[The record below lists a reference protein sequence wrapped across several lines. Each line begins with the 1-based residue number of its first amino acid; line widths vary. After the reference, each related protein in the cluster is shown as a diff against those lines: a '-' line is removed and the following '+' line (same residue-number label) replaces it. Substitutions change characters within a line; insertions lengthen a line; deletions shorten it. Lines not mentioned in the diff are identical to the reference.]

1 MAAWAETSGSGLGE
15 ADMLK
20 VPPRESGGLD
30 WPYYVVLLPRVTGG
44 VAQELGAVLL
54 FCPFCASGSAGVA
67 YVLAEDPS
75 ERTCER
81 VRGCRN
87 LHMG

>member
-1 MAAWAETSGSGLGE
+1 MP
-15 ADMLK
+15 K
-20 VPPRESGGLD
+20 VPPRESGGFD
-30 WPYYVVLLPRVTGG
+30 WLYYVVLLPRAGSG
-44 VAQELGAVLL
+44 VAQGPGAALL

-67 YVLAEDPS
+67 YVLAEDS
-75 ERTCER
+75 RERTCER